1 MTTPPPK
8 KKDSSEPLVLFSRE
22 LVLNPQLSLLVSQ
35 AKSPVEIVEIAIN
48 AGFVFTVEELSVW
61 SKELSNPCYP
71 WAGLGREWRHNF
83 FKQK

>member
-1 MTTPPPK
+1 M
-8 KKDSSEPLVLFSRE
+8 LFSRE

-35 AKSPVEIVEIAIN
+35 AKSPAEIVEIAIN
-48 AGFVFTVEELSVW
+48 AGFVFTVEDLRVW